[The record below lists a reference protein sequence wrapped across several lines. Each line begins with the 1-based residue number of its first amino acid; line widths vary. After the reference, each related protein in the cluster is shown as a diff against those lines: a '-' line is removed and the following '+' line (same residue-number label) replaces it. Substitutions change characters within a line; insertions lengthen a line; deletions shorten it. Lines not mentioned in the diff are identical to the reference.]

1 MPARKDEHHREPA
14 APVDGEAAPVPRYV
28 LIDRSDVRI
37 ALDAGFSE
45 DEVAYM
51 LDLGEPPSEATVDG
65 EDLAQ
70 TVEKPPPR

>member
-1 MPARKDEHHREPA
+1 MPSNKEQPQEEPA

-28 LIDRSDVRI
+28 LIDRSDVRM

-51 LDLGEPPSEATVDG
+51 LDLGEPSSEATVDG

-70 TVEKPPPR
+70 AVEKPPPR